1 MTMEE
6 LILKTKDLLKI
17 SDQQKAQFVAYLN
30 LIFEKNKVMNLTSIT
45 DMEEAIDKH
54 LFDCLLPLKIIPQ
67 GVKEILDVGSG
78 AGFPGIVWAIA
89 MPNTKI
95 TLIDATKKKCDFL
108 NEVVTALNLKNVRI
122 LNLRAE
128 DYKQKEK
135 YDLVTA
141 RAVSSLPIL
150 LEITAPF
157 CKVNGYV
164 LALKGKNGRNE
175 LEESLN
181 ARKMLKLEVVTI
193 QEEKLFDDDTR
204 INILFKKKEKTA
216 HRYPRAWGIIQ
227 KSPL

>member
-6 LILKTKDLLKI
+6 LILKTQDFLKI
-17 SDQQKAQFVAYLN
+17 SDEQKAQFVAYLN

-89 MPNTKI
+89 MPNAKL

-181 ARKMLKLEVVTI
+181 ARKMLKQEVVTI

>member
-6 LILKTKDLLKI
+6 LILKTQDFLKI
-17 SDQQKAQFVAYLN
+17 SDEQKAQFVAYLN

-78 AGFPGIVWAIA
+78 AGFPGIVWAIG
-89 MPNTKI
+89 MPNAKL

-181 ARKMLKLEVVTI
+181 ARKMLKQEVVTI

>member
-6 LILKTKDLLKI
+6 LILKTQDFLKI
-17 SDQQKAQFVAYLN
+17 SNEQKAQFVAYLN

-89 MPNTKI
+89 MPNAKL

-122 LNLRAE
+122 LNLRVE

-157 CKVNGYV
+157 CKVSGYV

>member
-6 LILKTKDLLKI
+6 LILKTQDFLKI
-17 SDQQKAQFVAYLN
+17 SDEQKSQFVAYLN

-89 MPNTKI
+89 MPNAKL

>member
-6 LILKTKDLLKI
+6 LILKTQDFLKI
-17 SDQQKAQFVAYLN
+17 SDEQKAQFVAYLN

-89 MPNTKI
+89 MPNAKL

-204 INILFKKKEKTA
+204 INFLFKKKEKTA

>member
-6 LILKTKDLLKI
+6 LILKTQDFLKI
-17 SDQQKAQFVAYLN
+17 SDEQKAQFVAYLN

-54 LFDCLLPLKIIPQ
+54 LFDCLLPLKIIPP

-89 MPNTKI
+89 MPNAKL

-122 LNLRAE
+122 LNLRVE

>member
-6 LILKTKDLLKI
+6 LILKTQDFLKI
-17 SDQQKAQFVAYLN
+17 SDEQKAQFVAYLK

-89 MPNTKI
+89 MPNAKL

-122 LNLRAE
+122 LNLRVE

>member
-6 LILKTKDLLKI
+6 LILKTQDFLKI
-17 SDQQKAQFVAYLN
+17 SDEQKAQFVAYLN

-54 LFDCLLPLKIIPQ
+54 LFDCLLPLKILPQ

-89 MPNTKI
+89 MPNAKL

-135 YDLVTA
+135 YYLVTA
-141 RAVSSLPIL
+141 RAVSFLPIL

-216 HRYPRAWGIIQ
+216 HRYPRTWGIIQ

>member
-6 LILKTKDLLKI
+6 LILKTQDFLKI
-17 SDQQKAQFVAYLN
+17 SDEQKAQFVAYLN

-54 LFDCLLPLKIIPQ
+54 LFDCLLPLKIITQ

-89 MPNTKI
+89 MPNAKL

-122 LNLRAE
+122 LNLRVE
-128 DYKQKEK
+128 VYKQKEK

-227 KSPL
+227 KNPL

>member
-6 LILKTKDLLKI
+6 LILKTQDFLKI
-17 SDQQKAQFVAYLN
+17 SDEQKVQFVAYLN

-89 MPNTKI
+89 MPNAKL

>member
-6 LILKTKDLLKI
+6 LILKTQDFLKI
-17 SDQQKAQFVAYLN
+17 SDEQKAQFVAYLN

-89 MPNTKI
+89 MPNAKL

-122 LNLRAE
+122 LNLRVE

-193 QEEKLFDDDTR
+193 QEEKLFDDDAR

>member
-6 LILKTKDLLKI
+6 LILKTQDFLKI
-17 SDQQKAQFVAYLN
+17 SDEQKAQFVAYLK

-89 MPNTKI
+89 MPNAKL

>member
-6 LILKTKDLLKI
+6 LILKSQDFLKI
-17 SDQQKAQFVAYLN
+17 SDEQKAQFVAYLN

-89 MPNTKI
+89 MPNAKF

>member
-1 MTMEE
+1 MTMVE
-6 LILKTKDLLKI
+6 LILKTQDFLKI
-17 SDQQKAQFVAYLN
+17 SDEQKAQFVAYLN

-89 MPNTKI
+89 LPNTKI

>member
-6 LILKTKDLLKI
+6 LILKTQDFLKI
-17 SDQQKAQFVAYLN
+17 SDEQKAQFVAYLN
-30 LIFEKNKVMNLTSIT
+30 LIFEKNKVMNLTSIP

-89 MPNTKI
+89 MPNAKL

-164 LALKGKNGRNE
+164 LALKGKNGKNE

>member
-1 MTMEE
+1 MTIEE
-6 LILKTKDLLKI
+6 LILKTQDFLKI
-17 SDQQKAQFVAYLN
+17 SDEQKAQFVAYLN

-89 MPNTKI
+89 MPNAKL

-150 LEITAPF
+150 LEITSPF

-164 LALKGKNGRNE
+164 LVLKGKNGRNE

-193 QEEKLFDDDTR
+193 QEEKLFDDDMR

>member
-6 LILKTKDLLKI
+6 LILKTQDFLKI

-67 GVKEILDVGSG
+67 DVKEILDVGSG

-89 MPNTKI
+89 MPNAKL

>member
-6 LILKTKDLLKI
+6 LILKTQDFLKI